1 MAQDRAG
8 TPPTRSG
15 VIPIPKPGNDTGVVE
30 AISEFADESTHPTTS
45 RNAARLVM
53 LVGDDAGRAYPVGLS
68 AITIGRA
75 PDADIH
81 IDGVDVSR
89 YHARVRWDD
98 TGPIIQD
105 LGSRNGTA
113 VNGVQIQER
122 RLQVGD
128 RVKIG
133 ASAIFVFL
141 QPDELERRV
150 QQLQKLD
157 AMTTLAATIG
167 HDLRNILMIVA
178 VNVEMVLDELA
189 AAGTDHADLVPPL
202 RDVFEA
208 AQRAS
213 DLTSR
218 LVTFGRRN
226 ADPEPRRAVSIDA
239 AVRTT
244 LELVRHNRACEIRF
258 VVEVPAG
265 LQVRAAPS
273 ALHQILL
280 NLCINAID
288 AMPQGGLLGIAA
300 TTVELSR
307 AAALTL
313 HLPDEGRYVDLRVTD
328 TGIGMEPETLERV
341 FEPYF
346 TTKPPGKGTG
356 LGLASVFG
364 LVRNHRGAVLA
375 ESTPGSGS
383 MFRVLLPAD

>member
-1 MAQDRAG
+1 
-8 TPPTRSG
+8 
-15 VIPIPKPGNDTGVVE
+15 VIPIPKPGSDTGVVD
-30 AISEFADESTHPTTS
+30 ALSEFAEESTHPIAS

-68 AITIGRA
+68 AVTIGRA
-75 PDADIH
+75 SDADIR

-89 YHARVRWDD
+89 YHARFRWDD
-98 TGPIIQD
+98 TGPIIED

-113 VNGVQIQER
+113 VNGVQVQER
-122 RLQVGD
+122 RLRVGD

-133 ASAIFVFL
+133 ASAILVFL

-178 VNVEMVLDELA
+178 VNVESVLEELEA
-189 AAGTDHADLVPPL
+189 EGGERSQLIAPL

-218 LVTFGRRN
+218 LVTFGRRS
-226 ADPEPRRAVSIDA
+226 ADPEPRRAVSVDA
-239 AVRTT
+239 AVRNT

-258 VVEVPAG
+258 AVEVREG

-288 AMPQGGLLGIAA
+288 AMPQGGLLGITA

-313 HLPDEGRYVDLRVTD
+313 HLPEEGRYVDLRVTD
-328 TGIGMEPETLERV
+328 SGIGMEPATLERV

-364 LVRNHRGAVLA
+364 LVRNHGGAVLA

-383 MFRVLLPAD
+383 EFRVLLPAD